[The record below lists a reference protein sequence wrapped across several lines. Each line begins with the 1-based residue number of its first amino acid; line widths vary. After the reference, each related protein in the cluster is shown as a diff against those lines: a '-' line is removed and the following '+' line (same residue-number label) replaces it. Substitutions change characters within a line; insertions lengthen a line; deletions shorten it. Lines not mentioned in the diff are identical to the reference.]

1 MLGKLLKY
9 DVKSMAKSL
18 LPLYGL
24 TIVMGLFNRFTD
36 FLAGK
41 FSFLKIVN
49 GMVFAFFIILLFGC
63 LIYTFVVSI
72 QRFYN
77 NLIKDEGYLT
87 HTLPVKKST
96 IVNAKL
102 ISSGIYAILSVICIV
117 IALLVR
123 FYTKGCLNPVIDV
136 FKAFMSEAGYD
147 GAIIMIY
154 VILTMVIS
162 YYVNLLMV
170 YLAIC
175 LGQTKNEKKGMYS
188 VVYGIVVYVVSQTIS
203 GIIMFPLMFMNN
215 DLVKELDKMIPSAN
229 AMYYLFGITLII
241 SIIFPIIYYVL
252 SVKIL
257 DRKLN
262 LE

>member
-1 MLGKLLKY
+1 MLKKLLKY
-9 DVKSMAKSL
+9 DMKSMAKSL

-24 TIVMGLFNRFTD
+24 TIVMGLFNRFTS
-36 FLAGK
+36 FLASK

-49 GMVFAFFIILLFGC
+49 GMVLVFFVILLFGC

-102 ISSGIYAILSVICIV
+102 ISSGIYSVISVICIV
-117 IALLVR
+117 IAVLVR
-123 FYTKGCLNPVIDV
+123 VYTKGCLTPVFDA
-136 FKAFMSEAGYD
+136 FKALMQQAGYD
-147 GAIIMIY
+147 GIIIILY
-154 VILTMVIS
+154 VIITMVVS
-162 YYVNLLMV
+162 YFANLLMV

-175 LGQTKNEKKGMYS
+175 LGQTQNEKKGMYS
-188 VVYGIVVYVVSQTIS
+188 VVYGIVVYVITQTIS

-215 DLVKELDKMIPSAN
+215 GLMAELDKAMPSATSI
-229 AMYYLFGITLII
+229 YYLFGITLIV
-241 SIIFPIIYYVL
+241 SLIFPIIYYVL

-257 DRKLN
+257 DKKLN